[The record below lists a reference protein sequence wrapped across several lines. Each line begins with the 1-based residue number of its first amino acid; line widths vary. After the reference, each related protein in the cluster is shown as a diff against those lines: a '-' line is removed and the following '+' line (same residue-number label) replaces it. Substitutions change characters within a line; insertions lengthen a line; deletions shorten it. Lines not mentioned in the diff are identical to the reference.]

1 MDHYGFVLII
11 VDRLKYVHCPTH
23 SVCTHSDVILEI
35 DSKAAHLSCF
45 IDAEKGYFQITLDE
59 ASQHIT
65 VFITPWGQYK

>member
-23 SVCTHSDVILEI
+23 SVCTHSDAILEI

-45 IDAEKGYFQITLDE
+45 IDAEKGYFQITLGR
-59 ASQHIT
+59 SQSAYNGLYYPLGTI
-65 VFITPWGQYK
+65 